1 MAILKSLGTHSGQ
14 SGGLSKFFR
23 SRRMRLFRRLIQ
35 NFPRPIRVLDLG
47 GTQSYWE
54 ALDATDLEF
63 LQVTLLNLEGD
74 KAEGTEI
81 ASRKNFDARVGD
93 VTDLSSIDRS
103 DFDLVHSNSVIE
115 HLFNWESQL
124 KMAEQ
129 IRSLDLPFWVQTPN
143 YWFPMEPHFHVLG
156 WQWLPRTTRIK
167 WLQKKKCGMRGPVA
181 DWDQAASLV
190 DEVRLLKAR
199 EMRRLFPHAK
209 IYHERIGPFT
219 KSLVAHKGLG

>member
-1 MAILKSLGTHSGQ
+1 
-14 SGGLSKFFR
+14 
-23 SRRMRLFRRLIQ
+23 
-35 NFPRPIRVLDLG
+35 
-47 GTQSYWE
+47 
-54 ALDATDLEF
+54 
-63 LQVTLLNLEGD
+63 VTLLNLEGD

-129 IRSLDLPFWVQTPN
+129 ILALGLPFWVQTPN
-143 YWFPMEPHFHVLG
+143 YWFPMEPHFHILG
-156 WQWLPRTTRIK
+156 WQWLPRTVRIK
-167 WLQKKKCGMRGPVA
+167 RLQKKRCGMNGPIA
-181 DWDQAASLV
+181 DWDQAASAV
-190 DEVRLLKAR
+190 DEVRLLKSR
-199 EMRRLFPHAK
+199 EMRSLFPHAK

-219 KSLVAHKGLG
+219 KSLVAHQGLE

>member
-1 MAILKSLGTHSGQ
+1 MAVLEKLGTHGGR
-14 SGGLSKFFR
+14 SGGISKFFR
-23 SRRMRLFRRLIQ
+23 GRRMQLFRRLTR
-35 NFPRPIRVLDLG
+35 NLPRPIRVLDLG
-47 GTQSYWE
+47 GTQAYWE
-54 ALDATDLEF
+54 SLDATDPDVF
-63 LQVTLLNLEGD
+63 QVTLLNLEGD
-74 KAEGTEI
+74 VAEGTAKI
-81 ASRKNFDARVGD
+81 QRKNFDARIGD
-93 VTDLSSIDRS
+93 VTDLSSINRS

-115 HLFNWESQL
+115 HLFTWESQL

-129 IRSLDLPFWVQTPN
+129 IRSLDLSFWVQTPN

-167 WLQKKKCGMRGPVA
+167 WPQKKKCGMRGPVA